1 MDSKSKTSR
10 RTSQRDIIFV
20 DKEEEEEEDE
30 ENAIIRLLNPRKL
43 SASHIQNL
51 KYTIAQIMY
60 DKTQIKSCV
69 YWII

>member
-20 DKEEEEEEDE
+20 DKEEEEEDE

-43 SASHIQNL
+43 SASH
-51 KYTIAQIMY
+51 M
-60 DKTQIKSCV
+60 
-69 YWII
+69 

>member
-43 SASHIQNL
+43 SASHI
-51 KYTIAQIMY
+51 
-60 DKTQIKSCV
+60 
-69 YWII
+69 

>member
-1 MDSKSKTSR
+1 MFPRQNKAIKSLMDSKSKTSR

-43 SASHIQNL
+43 SASHI
-51 KYTIAQIMY
+51 
-60 DKTQIKSCV
+60 
-69 YWII
+69 

>member
-43 SASHIQNL
+43 SASH
-51 KYTIAQIMY
+51 M
-60 DKTQIKSCV
+60 
-69 YWII
+69 

>member
-20 DKEEEEEEDE
+20 DKEEEEEDE

-43 SASHIQNL
+43 SASHMQNL
-51 KYTIAQIMY
+51 KQTIAQIMY

-69 YWII
+69 YLII

>member
-20 DKEEEEEEDE
+20 DKEEEEEEEDE

-43 SASHIQNL
+43 SASHI
-51 KYTIAQIMY
+51 
-60 DKTQIKSCV
+60 
-69 YWII
+69 

>member
-1 MDSKSKTSR
+1 MFPRQNKAIKSLMDSKSKTSR

-43 SASHIQNL
+43 SASH
-51 KYTIAQIMY
+51 M
-60 DKTQIKSCV
+60 
-69 YWII
+69 